1 MTAGVSLRVSEA
13 EGQVISMRVLVIN
26 PGATS
31 TKISVFSEQEEVF
44 KTNIPHSADALVAY
58 VHVVEQGPYRKALI
72 LETLANAGFSMEDF
86 DAVVGRGGLLRHIPS
101 GTYTVTDAV
110 IRDVMDPP
118 YGEHASNL
126 GVLLTKE
133 LADQVGKPA
142 YFVDPV
148 CVDEM
153 SPIAHVSGFKGMQRE
168 SFFHALN
175 QKSVARKA
183 CQQLGKPYEEARLI
197 VVHLGGGVSVAAH
210 EYGKAV
216 DVFNVKDE
224 GSFGLDRGGSLPVNA
239 VINLC
244 FSGITK
250 KEAKKMLGSES
261 GAYSYVKTKDFR
273 EIVNRAFEQNDADC
287 RMVFDALAYQL
298 SKDIGAMAA
307 VLKFKVDAIVYT
319 GGMAYSKVFT
329 DAITSYVGGLAPVL
343 VLPGEE
349 EMVALAEG
357 ALRVLHGESPKDYE
371 KEANIHA

>member
-1 MTAGVSLRVSEA
+1 
-13 EGQVISMRVLVIN
+13 MRVLVIN

-31 TKISVFSEQEEVF
+31 TKISVFQENDEIF
-44 KTNIPHSADALVAY
+44 KAGIPHSAEELSAY
-58 VHVVEQGPYRKALI
+58 AHVVEQGPYRRKLI
-72 LETLANAGFSMEDF
+72 LDALSREGIALDDL

-126 GVLLTKE
+126 GVVLAKD
-133 LADQVGKPA
+133 LADQVGIPA

-153 SPIAHVSGFKGMQRE
+153 SPVAHVSGFKGMQRE

-183 CQQLGKPYEEARLI
+183 AKLLGKTYEEARLI

-210 EYGKAV
+210 EKGLAV
-216 DVFNVKDE
+216 DVYNVKDE
-224 GSFGLDRGGSLPVNA
+224 GAFGLDRGGSLPVNA

-250 KEAKKMLGSES
+250 KEAKKMLGAES
-261 GAYSYVKTKDFR
+261 GAYSYVGTKDFR
-273 EIVNRAFEQNDADC
+273 EIVRRAFEENDADC

-298 SKDIGAMAA
+298 AKDIGAMAA
-307 VLKFKVDAIVYT
+307 VLKFQVDAIVYT
-319 GGMAYSKVFT
+319 GGMAYSKIFT
-329 DAITSYVGGLAPVL
+329 DAISTYVSGLAPVL
-343 VLPGEE
+343 ILPGEE
-349 EMVALAEG
+349 EMTALAEG
-357 ALRVLHGESPKDYE
+357 ALRVLHGEAPKDYE
-371 KEANIHA
+371 KEANLHA